1 MTTPIRLIDG
11 LAFVAV
17 TLQVNKQV
25 LSLEHVLL
33 DTSSAGTVFKTDA
46 LELMG
51 ILPLPGDP
59 LRLLRSIGGDEAV
72 IEKSIGALQVGTLVV
87 TPFTIQID
95 AVDYGIAMDGILG
108 LDFLLRARAV
118 IDLSAMQLRSAL

>member
-17 TLQVNKQV
+17 TLQANGQV